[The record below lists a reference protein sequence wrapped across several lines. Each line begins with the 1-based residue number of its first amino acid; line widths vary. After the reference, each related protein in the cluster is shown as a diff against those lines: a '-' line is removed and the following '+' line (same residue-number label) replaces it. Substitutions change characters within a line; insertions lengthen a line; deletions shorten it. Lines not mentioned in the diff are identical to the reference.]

1 MSFRDF
7 SFPKVEQDLGLH
19 VRDADLFPTAPD
31 VPVRESVAEVVREGA
46 QLALANSTEK
56 AKSEFIIAP
65 VLLELRRLAGGKIA
79 LFSGVEWDVDSAR
92 GLAGYC
98 DFILTKGGSEHVLRA
113 PFVAVVEAKNDLIR
127 TGLGQCIAS
136 MYAARISNERTHERA
151 GPVFGVV
158 TTPKTGPERS
168 WERSLLIRAAYME
181 AMHCPRP
188 VRIRSFLASTT
199 GTNGARSTCSLPPLV
214 MMKSQ

>member
-19 VRDADLFPTAPD
+19 LRDADLFPAAPEC
-31 VPVRESVAEVVREGA
+31 PVRDAIAEVVREGA

-65 VLLELRRLAGGKIA
+65 VLLELRHLAGGKIA
-79 LFSGVEWDVDSAR
+79 LFSGVEWEVDPSR

-98 DFILTKGGSEHVLRA
+98 DFIMTRGGSEHVLRA
-113 PFVAVVEAKNDLIR
+113 PFLPIVEARNDLIR
-127 TGLGQCIAS
+127 TGLGPCIAA
-136 MYAARISNERTHERA
+136 MVAARISNERTHERS

-158 TTPKTGPERS
+158 TTG
-168 WERSLLIRAAYME
+168 AAWKFLRLE
-181 AMHCPRP
+181 GDDVALDRDEHFIDNLPR
-188 VRIRSFLASTT
+188 
-199 GTNGARSTCSLPPLV
+199 V
-214 MMKSQ
+214 MGILKAIADAA

>member
-19 VRDADLFPTAPD
+19 VRDADLFPAAPEC
-31 VPVRESVAEVVREGA
+31 PVRDSIAEVVREGA

-56 AKSEFIIAP
+56 AKSEFIVAP

-79 LFSGVEWDVDSAR
+79 LFSGVEWEVDPSR

-98 DFILTKGGSEHVLRA
+98 DFILTRGGSEHVLRA
-113 PFVAVVEAKNDLIR
+113 PFVAIVEAKNDLIR

-136 MYAARISNERTHERA
+136 MYAARISNERTHERS

-158 TTPKTGPERS
+158 TTGAAWKFLRMEGDDV
-168 WERSLLIRAAYME
+168 LLDRDEHFIDNLPRIMGILKEIADAA
-181 AMHCPRP
+181 
-188 VRIRSFLASTT
+188 
-199 GTNGARSTCSLPPLV
+199 
-214 MMKSQ
+214 

>member
-1 MSFRDF
+1 MSFSDF

-19 VRDADLFPTAPD
+19 LRDADLFPAAPEY
-31 VPVRESVAEVVREGA
+31 PVRDSIAEVVRDGA

-56 AKSEFIIAP
+56 AKSEFIVAP

-79 LFSGVEWDVDSAR
+79 LFSGVEWEVDPSR

-113 PFVAVVEAKNDLIR
+113 PFVAIVEAKNDLIR

-136 MYAARISNERTHERA
+136 MYAARISNERTHERS

-158 TTPKTGPERS
+158 TTGAAWKFLRMEGDDV
-168 WERSLLIRAAYME
+168 LLDRDEHFIDNLPRIMGILKEIADAA
-181 AMHCPRP
+181 
-188 VRIRSFLASTT
+188 
-199 GTNGARSTCSLPPLV
+199 
-214 MMKSQ
+214 

>member
-1 MSFRDF
+1 MTFRDF
-7 SFPKVEQDLGLH
+7 TFPQVEQDLGLH
-19 VRDADLFPTAPD
+19 LWDADRFPAAPECPVRD
-31 VPVRESVAEVVREGA
+31 SIAEVVREGA

-79 LFSGVEWDVDSAR
+79 LFSGVEWEVDPSR

-113 PFVAVVEAKNDLIR
+113 PFVAIVKAENDLIR

-136 MYAARISNERTHERA
+136 MYAARIGNERTHERS

-158 TTPKTGPERS
+158 TTGAAWKFPRMEGDEV
-168 WERSLLIRAAYME
+168 LLDRDEHFIDNLPRLMGILKVIADAA
-181 AMHCPRP
+181 
-188 VRIRSFLASTT
+188 
-199 GTNGARSTCSLPPLV
+199 
-214 MMKSQ
+214 

>member
-19 VRDADLFPTAPD
+19 LRDADLFPDAPEY
-31 VPVRESVAEVVREGA
+31 PVRDSVAETVHAGA
-46 QLALANSTEK
+46 RLALANSTEK

-65 VLLELRRLAGGKIA
+65 VLLELRRLAGGRIA
-79 LFSGVEWDVDSAR
+79 LFSGVEWEVDPSR

-98 DFILTKGGSEHVLRA
+98 DFILTRGGSEHVLRA

-136 MYAARISNERTHERA
+136 MYAACISNERSHDRS

-158 TTPKTGPERS
+158 TTGAAWKFLRMEGDDV
-168 WERSLLIRAAYME
+168 LLDREEHFIDNLA
-181 AMHCPRP
+181 
-188 VRIRSFLASTT
+188 RIMGILKAI
-199 GTNGARSTCSLPPLV
+199 AD
-214 MMKSQ
+214 QA

>member
-158 TTPKTGPERS
+158 TTGAAWKFLRMEGDDVLLDREEHFIDNLPRIMGILKTVVD
-168 WERSLLIRAAYME
+168 AA
-181 AMHCPRP
+181 
-188 VRIRSFLASTT
+188 
-199 GTNGARSTCSLPPLV
+199 
-214 MMKSQ
+214 

>member
-1 MSFRDF
+1 MSFSDF

-19 VRDADLFPTAPD
+19 LRDADLFPAVPEY
-31 VPVRESVAEVVREGA
+31 PVRDSIAEVVRDGA

-56 AKSEFIIAP
+56 AKSEFIVAP

-79 LFSGVEWDVDSAR
+79 LFSGVEWEVDPSR

-113 PFVAVVEAKNDLIR
+113 PFVAIVEAKNDLIR
-127 TGLGQCIAS
+127 TELGQCIAS
-136 MYAARISNERTHERA
+136 MYAARISNERTHERS

-158 TTPKTGPERS
+158 TTGAAWKFLRMEGDDV
-168 WERSLLIRAAYME
+168 LLDRDEHFIDNLPRIMGILKEIADAA
-181 AMHCPRP
+181 
-188 VRIRSFLASTT
+188 
-199 GTNGARSTCSLPPLV
+199 
-214 MMKSQ
+214 

>member
-19 VRDADLFPTAPD
+19 VRDADLFPDAHEW
-31 VPVRESVAEVVREGA
+31 PVRDSIAELVREGA

-56 AKSEFIIAP
+56 AKSEFIVAP
-65 VLLELRRLAGGKIA
+65 VLLELRHLAGGKIA
-79 LFSGVEWDVDSAR
+79 LFSGVEWEVDPTR

-113 PFVAVVEAKNDLIR
+113 PFVAIVEAKNDLIR

-136 MYAARISNERTHERA
+136 MYAARISNERTHERT

-158 TTPKTGPERS
+158 TTGAAWKFLRMEGDDVLLDREEHFIDNLPKIMGILKT
-168 WERSLLIRAAYME
+168 ITDAA
-181 AMHCPRP
+181 
-188 VRIRSFLASTT
+188 
-199 GTNGARSTCSLPPLV
+199 
-214 MMKSQ
+214 